1 MKYSLLIIVF
11 LLNFSIRG
19 FSGEIDGGGAKQV
32 ASEPTIQIYQTAQET
47 SDRLTKLDDVA
58 LDDFGQPKEYQPC
71 VFIDPAALGLHL
83 PMPQQKF
90 MPNSRKKNRM
100 SL

>member
-71 VFIDPAALGLHL
+71 VFIDPAHTFQTFIGIGSA
-83 PMPQQKF
+83 F
-90 MPNSRKKNRM
+90 TDAAAERNNFV
-100 SL
+100 